1 VASTASGVS
10 SAAFGAGS
18 TASGDSSLAMGAGA
32 LADGTGGLALGSL
45 AQANGTNAIA
55 IGTGAISAANAV
67 VIGPAASDNG
77 FANAVVLG
85 AGAQVAAV
93 GNTAIGNGAIA
104 IGTNAV
110 AFGEASTAAAAGA
123 TAIGR
128 GASVVAGATNAVAIG
143 HGSLASAP
151 NTVSFG
157 SPGNERRLTNVA
169 AGVAPTDAATV
180 GQLSSVSAGFQS
192 QIAGLQTELTAT
204 RREARA
210 GAALALAATGLQY
223 DPRPGRASLAAA
235 FGHYKDQAGLA
246 VGIGYAVSDR
256 LRINAAFTGAP
267 DVSDYGVVAGASFT
281 LN

>member
-1 VASTASGVS
+1 
-10 SAAFGAGS
+10 
-18 TASGDSSLAMGAGA
+18 M
-32 LADGTGGLALGSL
+32 
-45 AQANGTNAIA
+45 
-55 IGTGAISAANAV
+55 
-67 VIGPAASDNG
+67 
-77 FANAVVLG
+77 
-85 AGAQVAAV
+85 AAV